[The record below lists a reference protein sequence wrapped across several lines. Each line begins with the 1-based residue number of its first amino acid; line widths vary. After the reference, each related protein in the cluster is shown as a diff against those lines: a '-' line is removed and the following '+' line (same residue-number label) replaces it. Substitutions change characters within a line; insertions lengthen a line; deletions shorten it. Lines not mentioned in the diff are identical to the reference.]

1 MYLDESG
8 FAVNSPR
15 RHGYSSKGN
24 RCYGIDNWNPK
35 ERINVIGALLNNKLI
50 NSVLCKFTIDSDVFH
65 QWVIDELLPSVP
77 EKSIIVMDNAT
88 FHKRSDTQ
96 ASIKNAGHTLLYQPP
111 YSPQLNPIEKR
122 WAYLKSVRKKWRIS
136 VETLLYHFI

>member
-1 MYLDESG
+1 
-8 FAVNSPR
+8 
-15 RHGYSSKGN
+15 
-24 RCYGIDNWNPK
+24 
-35 ERINVIGALLNNKLI
+35 
-50 NSVLCKFTIDSDVFH
+50 
-65 QWVIDELLPSVP
+65 
-77 EKSIIVMDNAT
+77 MDNAT